1 MNKLNYK
8 EFSTDMPFIPDALPT
23 LIGSLPVSDH
33 EEATSI
39 IFEYMQEIPL
49 WAQLPCY
56 PEERLLSQF
65 AEGLPGIE
73 CDGDSCGFNTGAPD
87 FDEQVLAFFEQYL
100 GVNEGAIR
108 LEESVFAFSEKTGR
122 GFEAFIRAAS
132 NATPAPAAL
141 KGQVTGPFTMF
152 TGLKDQNG
160 RMAFYDPTLREAITK
175 GIAMKARYQANALKA
190 LSENVMIFLDEPA
203 LAGFGSSAMVGIPR
217 EDAVAALS
225 ESIDSIHSAG
235 AMAGVHVCA
244 NTDWSL
250 VLDTKV
256 DILSFDAFGYFDRIV
271 LFREQLQKFI
281 ADGKIIAW
289 GLVPTLN
296 DNDLKNATAESLY
309 DLWEKQTEQLDCS
322 HDLIKQQALVT
333 PSCGTGLLGRELSIK
348 ALELTR
354 DLSRRIREA

>member
-1 MNKLNYK
+1 
-8 EFSTDMPFIPDALPT
+8 MPFIPDALPT

-33 EEATSI
+33 TEATSI
-39 IFEYMQEIPL
+39 IFKYMQEIPL

-73 CDGDSCGFNTGAPD
+73 CDGDSCSFNAGSPD
-87 FDEQVLAFFEQYL
+87 FDEQVLSFFEQYL
-100 GVNEGAIR
+100 GVNEGAIP
-108 LEESVFAFSEKTGR
+108 LEDSVFAFSERTGR
-122 GFEAFIRAAS
+122 GFEAFLKAIPE
-132 NATPAPAAL
+132 ATPAPLAL

-160 RMAFYDPTLREAITK
+160 RMSFYDPTLREAITK
-175 GIAMKARYQANALKA
+175 GVAMKARYQAQALKS

-217 EDAVAALS
+217 DEAVSALS
-225 ESIDSIHSAG
+225 EAIDAIHTSG
-235 AMAGVHVCA
+235 ALAGVHVCA

-250 VLDTKV
+250 VLDTPV

-271 LFREQLQKFI
+271 LFKEQLQKFI

-296 DNDLKNATAESLY
+296 DKDLDNATAASLY
-309 DLWEKQTEQLDCS
+309 DLWKKQTAQMDCS
-322 HDLIKQQALVT
+322 YELIKRQALIT
-333 PSCGTGLLGRELSIK
+333 PSCGTGLLSREFSIK

-354 DLSRRIREA
+354 DLSRKIRES